1 MFSNIIIFL
10 IILVILTLILHYS
23 KDYKEG
29 FFDFPDVDHNVYV
42 QNSKDKYNE
51 LTTTI
56 NLLDPAIPV
65 TPDSANAFKVAL
77 GGVAAKPTSTVFD
90 MTGKTDYNIPDNMP
104 NTFQQAQSC
113 QSAAPTCSAFDD
125 PTFANNCGMSF
136 DIKGMD
142 ASGKT
147 HIGGLFISPSDRKQ
161 QLDRAENVLSTGSA
175 PYDPYKVYQPTLG
188 KAKPGTFAL
197 TKDQC
202 LVVKEKVDCAAKQTF
217 NSPNCTQ
224 CYTSQN
230 FARVGPE
237 TGRIPSTLFFFGSG
251 NITITSTNNKIT
263 QNATLLDANNPIQ
276 VNVPGDSE
284 GTVFS
289 VVVQQPNN
297 NPLPYIAGYIQGQ
310 TPRGTFKLDLFNLVE
325 TDQVSKAKPHINGS
339 ITVGGFRCLSMVPAT
354 GQTYMNLACII
365 PFSFLSMYDGDALT
379 CDNGPIITQAA
390 SATFLESDPCF
401 GKDNKPGNYKLECLQ
416 TRWVELG
423 GTPQG
428 TGWPSNQTKAD
439 AIQKDAN
446 GNPLDIDTIVD
457 NLAPKMTS
465 AMTGKDANGNN
476 LSLSAWNTVS
486 MWANGTPINT
496 PCDGPNKD
504 NGPLSQDC
512 LTYLYMNQ
520 GVNSH
525 IGPTYSLQS
534 SQIASM
540 KGQNSPN
547 TYCQPGTAI
556 DPATPAGLKFGQS
569 LGGINAVKQ
578 TYDQINRMAN
588 DNTKSNT
595 ERAQAVQQ
603 CYGVTFDPMSTP
615 KVKGPTQVFS
625 VAPDYIYTRD
635 QAPQIC
641 AKYGAQ
647 VATSAQVQEALT
659 YGANW
664 CACSWVS
671 DSSTAIYP
679 ITTQISNDCG
689 GAGLPPGIR
698 NCGDMVS
705 WTGGK
710 AGVNCYG
717 PKPGID
723 DYPENVIRPFS
734 ETLWDQPSTQP
745 VPGGPQGVF
754 TVLAGDYG
762 GGNYN
767 IWYVDKNLAQSTM
780 NWTQIPGGLTTISLA
795 PQGFMFGTNSS
806 GAIYYLNKYNSWS
819 ASSSWIQIPGS
830 LIQIY
835 TDGQLVCGV
844 NSVKNIFIATVA
856 NARAGQ
862 WTPIQGQLNKCVVYN
877 NQLYGIGTDNK
888 IYCKTSPEANWIAT
902 MTAGLF
908 KDIAFDEGVVVLIG
922 TDGNL
927 NYADSNLFNPNGG
940 WNQMINQPVKWNT
953 VSLSKGSLYAIDTS
967 GQPWYNSNYKSGT
980 WNKVVGGNEF
990 YPSHRMTSV

>member
-1 MFSNIIIFL
+1 M
-10 IILVILTLILHYS
+10 TLILHYS

-29 FFDFPDVDHNVYV
+29 FFDFPDDNHNSYV

-65 TPDSANAFKVAL
+65 TPDSANAFKIAL
-77 GGVAAKPTSTVFD
+77 GGIAAKPTSTVFD
-90 MTGKTDYNIPDNMP
+90 MTGKNDYNLPDNMP

-113 QSAAPTCSAFDD
+113 ESAPPTCSAFDD
-125 PTFANNCGMSF
+125 PTFAANCGMSF

-142 ASGKT
+142 ASGKS
-147 HIGGLFISPSDRKQ
+147 HVGGLFISPSDRKQ
-161 QLDRAENVLSTGSA
+161 QTDRAENVLSTGSA

-237 TGRIPSTLFFFGSG
+237 TGRIPSTLYLFGSG
-251 NITITSTNNKIT
+251 NVYVASTNNKIT
-263 QNATLLDANNPIQ
+263 LPINKLDANKPNT
-276 VNVPGDSE
+276 VNIPGDAE

-289 VVVQQPNN
+289 VVTQQPGD
-297 NPLPYIAGYIQGQ
+297 NPLPYIAGYIEGQ

-325 TDQVSKAKPHINGS
+325 TDQVSNAKPKINGS
-339 ITVGGFRCLSMVPAT
+339 ITINGFRCLTMVPGT
-354 GQTYMNLACII
+354 GQTYLNLACII
-365 PFSFLSMYDGDALT
+365 PFSFLSLYDGDALT

-401 GKDNKPGNYKLECLQ
+401 GKANKPGNYKLECLQ
-416 TRWVELG
+416 TRWVEMG

-428 TGWPSNQTKAD
+428 TGYPSNQTKAD

-476 LSLSAWNTVS
+476 LSLSDWNTVS

-504 NGPLSQDC
+504 NGPLSQEC

-520 GVNSH
+520 GINSH
-525 IGPTYSLQS
+525 IGPTYTLSNVS
-534 SQIASM
+534 MASM
-540 KGQNSPN
+540 KGQNTPN
-547 TYCQPGTAI
+547 TYCQPGAGI

-578 TYDQINRMAN
+578 TYDQINRLAN
-588 DNTKSNT
+588 DNTKSNQD
-595 ERAQAVQQ
+595 RAQAVQQ
-603 CYGVTFDPMSTP
+603 CYGVTLDPMTTTKKS
-615 KVKGPTQVFS
+615 GATQVFA
-625 VAPDYIYTRD
+625 VGPNYTYTQA

-647 VATSAQVQEALT
+647 VATTAQLQDAQS
-659 YGANW
+659 YGADW
-664 CACSWVS
+664 CFTGWVS
-671 DSSTAIYP
+671 DSNNAMYP
-679 ITTQISNDCG
+679 ITTRTMAGCG
-689 GAGLPPGIR
+689 NGGTGLINYNPPG
-698 NCGDMVS
+698 NV
-705 WTGGK
+705 

-723 DYPENVIRPFS
+723 DYPENTIMPFN
-734 ETLWDQPSTQP
+734 ETLWDQPGSKP
-745 VPGGPQGVF
+745 VAGGPSGIF
-754 TVLAGDYG
+754 TVLAGNSP
-762 GGNYN
+762 GGNYQ
-767 IWYVDKNLAQSTM
+767 IWYTDSNLAQSNM
-780 NWTQIPGGLTTISLA
+780 AWNQIPGGLITISLA
-795 PQGFMFGTNSS
+795 PQGFMFGTGNNST
-806 GAIYYLNKYNSWS
+806 IWYLDNYKKWS
-819 ASSSWIQIPGS
+819 ASSNWVQIPGQ
-830 LIQIY
+830 LRQIH
-835 TDGQLVCGV
+835 TDGKIVCGT
-844 NSVKNIFIATVA
+844 NMSNNAYAATVSA
-856 NARAGQ
+856 AIAGQ
-862 WTPIQGQLNKCVVYN
+862 WIQLPSILKKIVTYDGKYYCLGLDNHIWYLTQPNGQWV
-877 NQLYGIGTDNK
+877 T
-888 IYCKTSPEANWIAT
+888 T
-902 MTAGLF
+902 MTAGVF
-908 KDIAFDEGVVVLIG
+908 NDISIDENGVIILLG
-922 TDGNL
+922 TDNRL
-927 NYADSNLFNPNGG
+927 YYSDSNQFTPQQQYDVLFGPSGTT
-940 WNQMINQPVKWNT
+940 WKSMSV
-953 VSLSKGSLYAIDTS
+953 SKGSVYAIDQT
-967 GQPWYNSNYKSGT
+967 GQPWYTSNYKSPNWT
-980 WNKVVGGNEF
+980 KVPGGNEF